1 MCKLGNTPRSDMCQM
16 MQALLKLTV
25 LALLLVGSKC
35 VSPRVKR
42 QSRTIDA
49 LSSDRLTLEADR

>member
-1 MCKLGNTPRSDMCQM
+1 MCRLGNTPGSDMCQM

-35 VSPRVKR
+35 VSPKT
-42 QSRTIDA
+42 QQKDA

>member
-1 MCKLGNTPRSDMCQM
+1 MCRLGNTPGSDMCQM

-35 VSPRVKR
+35 VSPCVKD
-42 QSRTIDA
+42 TA
-49 LSSDRLTLEADR
+49 KGCFVFRLFDTGG